1 MRLSNKM
8 DLLVRLDINL
18 FSLVISALIFF
29 DMYNRNE
36 KQFLQYRL
44 FIALL
49 LSNMVL
55 LVLDSLSWV
64 LDGHSGPAIL
74 LALISVNILYY
85 IMNPLPPFLWS
96 LYAHYQVFHDGRR
109 TRKLFLPLL
118 IPVIIFALISIT
130 NPLTDWLFFFDGNNV
145 YHRGNNFYLVVII
158 CYTYLICTFVFIF
171 MNKRSIEKR
180 HFIPLLLFPV
190 PPFICGILQAVS
202 YGLVLVWS
210 SITLSILIVYHSIQ
224 NHRLSTD
231 FLTNI
236 YNRNELEQYLNM
248 KIRNSANKNL
258 FSGIFIDIDNFKQIN
273 DSYGHKI
280 GDNMLIDTAELIRKS
295 LRKDDFLARYGGD
308 EFVVILDIHDVS
320 VLEQTVLRINSNVMN
335 YNSNSEYPFKLSISM
350 GYGIYDPESGMDK
363 EMFIKHIDDHM
374 YEKKK

>member
-1 MRLSNKM
+1 M

>member
-1 MRLSNKM
+1 M
-8 DLLVRLDINL
+8 DLLVRLDINF
-18 FSLVISALIFF
+18 FSLLISALIFL
-29 DMYNRNE
+29 DMYNRDEN
-36 KQFLQYRL
+36 QVLQYRL

-64 LDGHSGPAIL
+64 FDGHAGPTISL
-74 LALISVNILYY
+74 VLTSVNILYY
-85 IMNPLPPFLWS
+85 LMNPLPSFLWS
-96 LYAHYQVFHDGRR
+96 LYAHYQVFHDERR
-109 TRKLFLPLL
+109 TKKLFLFLL
-118 IPVIIFALISIT
+118 IPVIIFAVISII
-130 NPLTDWLFFFDGNNV
+130 NPLTDWLFFLDGNNV
-145 YHRGNNFYLVVII
+145 YHRGKNFYLVVIV

-180 HFIPLLLFPV
+180 HFVPLLLFPV

-210 SITLSILIVYHSIQ
+210 SITLSILVVYHSIQ

-273 DSYGHKI
+273 DSYGHKV
-280 GDNMLIDTAELIRKS
+280 GDNMLIDTAGLIRKS

-308 EFVVILDIHDVS
+308 EFVVILDIYDIS
-320 VLEQTVLRINSNVMN
+320 VLEQTVLRINSNVRN
-335 YNSNSEYPFKLSISM
+335 YNSKSEYPFELSISM

-363 EMFIKHIDDHM
+363 DMFIRHIDAHM
-374 YEKKK
+374 YEKKNKIGWE

>member
-1 MRLSNKM
+1 M
-8 DLLVRLDINL
+8 DLLVRLDINI
-18 FSLVISALIFF
+18 FSLIISALIFF

-55 LVLDSLSWV
+55 LVLDSLEWV
-64 LDGHSGPAIL
+64 FDGHAGPT
-74 LALISVNILYY
+74 ISLVLTSVYILYY

-96 LYAHYQVFHDGRR
+96 LYAHYQVFHDERR

-118 IPVIIFALISIT
+118 IPVIIFAIISIT
-130 NPLTDWLFFFDGNNV
+130 SPLTDWLFFFDGNNV
-145 YHRGNNFYLVVII
+145 YHRGKSFYLVVII
-158 CYTYLICTFVFIF
+158 CYTYLICTFIFIF

-180 HFIPLLLFPV
+180 HFVPLLLFPV
-190 PPFICGILQAVS
+190 LPFISGILQAIH

-210 SITLSILIVYHSIQ
+210 SITLAILIIYHSIQ

-236 YNRNELEQYLNM
+236 YNRNELEQYLNI
-248 KIRNSANKNL
+248 KIRNSANKNS

-273 DSYGHKI
+273 DSYGHKM
-280 GDNMLIDTAELIRKS
+280 GDNILIDTAGLIRKS

-308 EFVVILDIHDVS
+308 EFVVILDIHDLS
-320 VLEQTVLRINSNVMN
+320 VLEQTVLRINSNIRN

-350 GYGIYDPESGMDK
+350 GYDVYDPKSGMDK
-363 EMFIKHIDDHM
+363 DMFIKHIDAHM
-374 YEKKK
+374 YEKKKIMELE